1 MKVGLKFHITFLHEL
16 SRPFFFP
23 EESFQST
30 NVPAYT
36 TAVSPSLHL

>member
-1 MKVGLKFHITFLHEL
+1 MKVGLNFHITFLNEL
-16 SRPFFFP
+16 NKPFFFSS
-23 EESFQST
+23 ESFQST